1 MVVLKVLEICL
12 AKGNLAQSWHWKQ
25 NGTTVVAALIIL
37 EVVNNRRSRV
47 TDDYFEK
54 KDRLY

>member
-37 EVVNNRRSRV
+37 EVVNSRRSRI

-54 KDRLY
+54 KG